1 MLERCTSL
9 AEHWAPTRGFIVG
22 LITAN
27 AVLIG
32 STATLLGTGSAL
44 MVLTL
49 GREPLPSPEFTAAT
63 MILSVT
69 AAGLGAIP
77 PGVIASLRDPLSELR
92 VP

>member
-1 MLERCTSL
+1 
-9 AEHWAPTRGFIVG
+9 
-22 LITAN
+22 
-27 AVLIG
+27 
-32 STATLLGTGSAL
+32 

-49 GREPLPSPEFTAAT
+49 GREPLPSTEFGAAT
-63 MILSVT
+63 MILSVA